1 MQKKHI
7 SILSL
12 KNANYASIVDARAVF
27 RKVNELYKAENKKE
41 LFEIQIIGE
50 TSEMTLEDGLLT
62 IKNDATTNEITKTD
76 LIIIPAIK
84 GDMLSSS
91 HYNRFFVD
99 WIIKQYKQNAEV
111 ASLCTGAFMLAFTGL
126 LKDKKCTT
134 HWQYANEFRFYYP
147 NVTLIDEK
155 IIVEQNGLYSSGGSN
170 AYWNLL
176 LFLVEKYVS
185 REYAILIAKY
195 FVVNLDKMVQ
205 TPFIVFNGLKEHS
218 DQEVLKAQEF
228 IENNYAEKITVD
240 DLSEKFF
247 LTRRT
252 FERRFK
258 KATHCSILEYLQK
271 VRIEASKKALEI
283 GRKSVDEI
291 MLDVGYFDSQTF
303 RELFKKINGLTPLEY
318 RDKYKK

>member
-1 MQKKHI
+1 MHKKHI
-7 SILSL
+7 AILAL

-27 RKVNELYKAENKKE
+27 RKVNELYKAEHKKE
-41 LFEIQIIGE
+41 IFDIQIVGE
-50 TSEMTLEDGLLT
+50 SRELTIEDGLVT
-62 IKNDATTNEITKTD
+62 IRVDVTTQDLHHTD
-76 LIIIPAIK
+76 LIIIPAMR
-84 GDMLSSS
+84 GDMLSSG

-99 WIIKQYKQNAEV
+99 WIIRQYKQSAEV

-147 NVTLIDEK
+147 DITLVDEK

-176 LFLVEKYVS
+176 LFLTEKYVS
-185 REYAILIAKY
+185 REMAILVAKH
-195 FVVNLDKMVQ
+195 FVVNLDKMAQ
-205 TPFIVFNGLKEHS
+205 TPFIVFNGLKEHN
-218 DQEVLKAQEF
+218 DHEMLRAQEY
-228 IENNYAEKITVD
+228 IESRYAEKITVE
-240 DLSEKFF
+240 DLSDKFF

-258 KATHCSILEYLQK
+258 KATHCTVLEYLQK
-271 VRIEASKKALEI
+271 VRIEASKKSLEI

-291 MLDVGYFDSQTF
+291 MAEVGYYDNQAF
-303 RELFKKINGLTPLEY
+303 RTLFKKITGLTPVEY
-318 RDKYKK
+318 RNKYKT